1 MQIINHIP
9 FAALGM
15 GTAFTVLWG
24 VADPVAALAEVRVY
38 TGVGTCA
45 LGDIGTPEQ
54 AKNLAKEKALQ
65 NAKEQAGVYLAN
77 YTKATNTHLAANE
90 ITTITN
96 NIIGLVGEVKYQQT
110 PGAVNGQPVIVY
122 TATLQA
128 NVDTDGIQD
137 WLSRDEKQRTTIIEQ
152 TEAAQAEIRVSIE
165 RIDRITTQYN
175 QTGSEQEKEQLK
187 KEYNEADKK
196 LIAAQK
202 NLEGVEL
209 NNKGDY
215 DGAIRLF
222 RESIALDSNFVNPWN
237 NMGSAYGHLG
247 DYNKGIECYRKAI
260 ELGSKYANPWSNMG
274 YAYWKLGDYNKA
286 IECCLKAIELDP
298 KFAYPWNNMGIAYG
312 ELGDYN
318 KEIECCL
325 KAIELDP
332 KFANPWNNM
341 GYAYM
346 ELGDYNKAIECY
358 KKAIELDPKDAY
370 PWNKMGFAYYLL
382 GNYPKAVECFQKALE
397 LKPGSE
403 LYQENLEA
411 AKKLL

>member
-1 MQIINHIP
+1 MQIIHQAP
-9 FAALGM
+9 LAALGLPA
-15 GTAFTVLWG
+15 AFTVVWG

-77 YTKATNTHLAANE
+77 YTKVTNTHLAANE

-110 PGAVNGQPVIVY
+110 PGEVNGQPVIVY

-137 WLSRDEKQRTTIIEQ
+137 WLSRDEKQRTTVIEQ
-152 TEAAQAEIRVSIE
+152 TEAAQAEIRSSIE
-165 RIDRITTQYN
+165 QIDRITAQYN
-175 QTGSEQEKEQLK
+175 QTSSEQEKEQLK

-209 NNKGDY
+209 NYKGDY

-222 RESIALDSNFVNPWN
+222 EESIALDSNFANPWN
-237 NMGSAYGHLG
+237 NMGSAYG
-247 DYNKGIECYRKAI
+247 N
-260 ELGSKYANPWSNMG
+260 
-274 YAYWKLGDYNKA
+274 
-286 IECCLKAIELDP
+286 
-298 KFAYPWNNMGIAYG
+298 
-312 ELGDYN
+312 LGDYN
-318 KEIECCL
+318 KEIEYCR

-332 KFANPWNNM
+332 KYASPWNNM
-341 GYAYM
+341 GTAYGN
-346 ELGDYNKAIECY
+346 LGDYNKAIECY
-358 KKAIELDPKDAY
+358 RKAIELDPKFDG
-370 PWNKMGFAYYLL
+370 PWNNMGTAYDKL
-382 GNYPKAVECFQKALE
+382 GDYWNASGRL
-397 LKPGSE
+397 
-403 LYQENLEA
+403 
-411 AKKLL
+411 